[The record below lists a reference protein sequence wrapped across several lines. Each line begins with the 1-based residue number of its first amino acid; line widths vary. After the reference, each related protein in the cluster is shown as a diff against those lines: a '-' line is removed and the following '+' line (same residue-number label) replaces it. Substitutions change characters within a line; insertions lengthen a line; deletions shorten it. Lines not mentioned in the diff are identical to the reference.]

1 MAKGYPVKKAAKK
14 AASPMPPIPKKK
26 TAPKK
31 AC

>member
-14 AASPMPPIPKKK
+14 AAASPVPKKK